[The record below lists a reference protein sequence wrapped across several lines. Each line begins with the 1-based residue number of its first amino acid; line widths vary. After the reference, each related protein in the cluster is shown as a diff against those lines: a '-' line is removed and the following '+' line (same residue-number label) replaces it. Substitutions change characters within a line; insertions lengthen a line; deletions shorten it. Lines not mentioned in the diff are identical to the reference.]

1 MYNISLNTPERICE
15 SFDSV
20 VVAAVAL
27 ITVIDA
33 AGDTTATL
41 AALKA
46 AINTA
51 VDGTV
56 YA

>member
-1 MYNISLNTPERICE
+1 MYNITLNTPERICE

-20 VVAAVAL
+20 LSAAVAL

-33 AGDTTATL
+33 TGDTTATL
-41 AALKA
+41 AALKT